1 MKTCG
6 RRWKSESS
14 NLESTSKETN
24 ITVKKIAEL
33 QEDRCLFA
41 RMMVVCKSRPEFNLQ
56 EVIGTYEFS
65 LVPRSLFVANGKML
79 HCST

>member
-1 MKTCG
+1 MIADKKASLRT
-6 RRWKSESS
+6 WK
-14 NLESTSKETN
+14 STSKETN

-65 LVPRSLFVANGKML
+65 LVPRSLFVADGKML

>member
-1 MKTCG
+1 MVADEKASLRT
-6 RRWKSESS
+6 WK
-14 NLESTSKETN
+14 STSKEIN

-65 LVPRSLFVANGKML
+65 LVPRSLFVADGKML